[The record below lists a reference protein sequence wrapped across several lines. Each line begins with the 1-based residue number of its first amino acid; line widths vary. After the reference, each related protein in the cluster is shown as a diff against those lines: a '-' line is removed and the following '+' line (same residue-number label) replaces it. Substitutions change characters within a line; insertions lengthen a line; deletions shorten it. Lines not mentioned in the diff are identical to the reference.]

1 MVFLILFLVGL
12 ASGIVGALIG
22 LGGGVI
28 LVPALLFLSSSVNL
42 FPELSPQQIVGL
54 SVVMMIFTGL
64 SSTLAYMKVGTVD
77 YRSGFIFFLGSAPGT
92 ILGALVNRSLDIP
105 SFQLYFGL
113 LLVFLSLLL
122 LLRDR
127 LKAVSWFVD
136 NGKKQS
142 FYDRKAD
149 KEYVYG
155 YPVWFA
161 LALTF
166 FIGFASGLFGIGG
179 GSILVPAM
187 ILLFLFP
194 PHVAVGTSML
204 MVFLSAIVN
213 SITHISLGNVP
224 WIYTIAIIP
233 SAYIGAKIGAKLN
246 RSIKSETLV
255 VVLRL
260 ALLLLG
266 LRSIYEGIFSS

>member
-1 MVFLILFLVGL
+1 MVFLLLVVVGL

-28 LVPALLFLSSSVNL
+28 LVPALLFLGSSVVF
-42 FPELSPQQIVGL
+42 FPNLSPQEIVGL
-54 SVVMMIFTGL
+54 SVIMMIFTGL
-64 SSTLAYMKVGTVD
+64 SSTLAYMKIGTVD

-92 ILGALVNRSLDIP
+92 VIGALVNRNIDVP

-127 LKAVSWFVD
+127 LSAVSWFVER
-136 NGKKQS
+136 GKKRT
-142 FYDRKAD
+142 FYDRKTD
-149 KEYVYG
+149 KQYVYG

-161 LALTF
+161 LGLTF

-194 PHVAVGTSML
+194 PHVAVGTSMF

-213 SITHISLGNVP
+213 SVAHISLGNVP
-224 WIYTIAIIP
+224 WIYTLAVVP
-233 SAYIGAKIGAKLN
+233 AAYIGAKIGARLN
-246 RSIKSETLV
+246 RSIQSETLV
-255 VVLRL
+255 VLLRL
-260 ALLLLG
+260 ALLLFG
-266 LRSIYEGIFSS
+266 LRSIYEGLFSS

>member
-1 MVFLILFLVGL
+1 MVFLLMAIIGL

-28 LVPALLFLSSSVNL
+28 LVPALLFLGSAIRF
-42 FPELSPQQIVGL
+42 FPDLSPQKIVGL
-54 SVVMMIFTGL
+54 SVIMMIFTGL
-64 SSTLAYMKVGTVD
+64 SSTLAYMKMGTVD

-92 ILGALVNRSLDIP
+92 VIGALVNRNLDVP

-127 LKAVSWFVD
+127 LNSVSWFVER
-136 NGKKQS
+136 GKKRV
-142 FYDRKAD
+142 FHDRKTD
-149 KEYVYG
+149 KRYVYG
-155 YPVWFA
+155 YPFWFA
-161 LALTF
+161 LGLTF
-166 FIGFASGLFGIGG
+166 IVGFASGLFGIGG
-179 GSILVPAM
+179 GAILVPAM

-213 SITHISLGNVP
+213 SVTHISLGNVP
-224 WIYTIAIIP
+224 WIYTLAVVP
-233 SAYIGAKIGAKLN
+233 GAYIGAKIGAKLN
-246 RSIKSETLV
+246 QSIKSET
-255 VVLRL
+255 VVLLLRI
-260 ALLLLG
+260 ALLLFG